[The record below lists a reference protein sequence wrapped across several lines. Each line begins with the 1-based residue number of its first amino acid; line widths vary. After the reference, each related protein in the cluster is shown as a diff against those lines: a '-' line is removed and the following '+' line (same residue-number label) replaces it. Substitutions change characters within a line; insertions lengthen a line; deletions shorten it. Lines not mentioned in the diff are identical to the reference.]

1 MREALQRS
9 TPSTAPK
16 PGARESLRADC
27 RLSDRKSPRQIR
39 DADPTHDT
47 PDTRGQPV
55 AADRRAEAIPDRVAR
70 LLRLLPDPVYS
81 PIWKRGSAED
91 YARIFGGSG
100 RTGTTASTNCA
111 VAAYQSSRQ
120 RSPPAHRRGSGGCQ
134 DTRRSNRPCAT
145 ATSTRSVSLDFMFLT
160 QLNLV
165 EPPGT

>member
-1 MREALQRS
+1 MKAYALTVAS
-9 TPSTAPK
+9 GIVKALDKFET
-16 PGARESLRADC
+16 
-27 RLSDRKSPRQIR
+27 QIR
-39 DADPTHDT
+39 HMTRR
-47 PDTRGQPV
+47 TRGVNLSQLI
-55 AADRRAEAIPDRVAR
+55 EE
-70 LLRLLPDPVYS
+70 LRPYLIGWRGYFGFCQTPVYS